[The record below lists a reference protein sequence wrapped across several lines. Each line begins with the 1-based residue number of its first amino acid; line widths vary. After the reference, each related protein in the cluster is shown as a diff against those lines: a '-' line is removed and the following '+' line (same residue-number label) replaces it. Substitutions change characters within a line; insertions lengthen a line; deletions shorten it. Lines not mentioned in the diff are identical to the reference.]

1 MSKLKSLTTIA
12 SVEAARPV
20 PGKQVEYPD
29 SKVHGLALR
38 GTSAGGRSWT
48 LRYRNAEG
56 KQKRLS
62 LGRYPTVSLS
72 AARRAALE
80 ALAKAAGGLDPA
92 KLKRASK
99 AAAKAHHPVTVAEL
113 INRYLDDAAKG
124 RHRPNARPKRP
135 GTMDLDRY
143 YFDRCIKPA
152 IGHTAIEELSRSE
165 VQRFLDEVGDH
176 APSTA
181 RHCLAVL
188 RQAYNYAIRN
198 ELATANPAQLASLPA
213 PKQRERVLGDAELK
227 AIWVSAGELALG
239 QGTTGHAIRDAN
251 AATRRLGRRHSCRRD
266 QSILPYL
273 DYSRRANQ
281 EPPHT
286 RCAAFAPGD

>member
-29 SKVHGLALR
+29 SKVHGLAFR
-38 GTSAGGRSWT
+38 VTSAGGRSWT

-62 LGRYPTVSLS
+62 LGRYPAVSLS

-124 RHRPNARPKRP
+124 GHRPNARPKRP
-135 GTMDLDRY
+135 GTMGLDRY

-251 AATRRLGRRHSCRRD
+251 AATRR
-266 QSILPYL
+266 
-273 DYSRRANQ
+273 
-281 EPPHT
+281 
-286 RCAAFAPGD
+286 